1 VLLLPKYQS
10 HCCPNIIRDGDKLL
24 LQNQATKIAISLP
37 GQIEASMRAYIMIV
51 ALPALAMFAL
61 AYTARTP
68 IYAGLNCTVDCS
80 GHEAGYSWAE
90 QNSIDDEDYCPD
102 GDSESFHEGCIAYV
116 EGEPQAANDNGIR
129 ARMPMIIDADDGD
142 DSK

>member
-1 VLLLPKYQS
+1 
-10 HCCPNIIRDGDKLL
+10 
-24 LQNQATKIAISLP
+24 
-37 GQIEASMRAYIMIV
+37 MRAYIMIV

-61 AYTARTP
+61 AYKARTP
-68 IYAGLNCTVDCS
+68 TYAGFNCTVDCL
-80 GHEAGYSWAE
+80 GHEAGYRWAE

-129 ARMPMIIDADDGD
+129 AGMPMIIDADDGD
-142 DSK
+142 D

>member
-1 VLLLPKYQS
+1 L
-10 HCCPNIIRDGDKLL
+10 R
-24 LQNQATKIAISLP
+24 NQATKIAISLP
-37 GQIEASMRAYIMIV
+37 GQIEAIMRAYITIV
-51 ALPALAMFAL
+51 ALSALAMFAL

-68 IYAGLNCTVDCS
+68 DRAYAGFTCTVDCS
-80 GHEAGYSWAE
+80 GYEAGYGWAE

-116 EGEPQAANDNGIR
+116 EGEPQAANDNGIS
-129 ARMPMIIDADDGD
+129 AGMPMITDPDADD

>member
-1 VLLLPKYQS
+1 
-10 HCCPNIIRDGDKLL
+10 
-24 LQNQATKIAISLP
+24 
-37 GQIEASMRAYIMIV
+37 MRAYIMIV

-61 AYTARTP
+61 AYKARTP
-68 IYAGLNCTVDCS
+68 ATYAGFNCTVDCL
-80 GHEAGYSWAE
+80 GHEAGYRWAE

-116 EGEPQAANDNGIR
+116 EGEPQAANDNGIS
-129 ARMPMIIDADDGD
+129 AGMPMITDPDADD